1 MFSCRM
7 VICIMNIYYL
17 SFLSKDAPTVFVF
30 FFLSYV
36 LDSLTKPLQQ
46 LLIIPSVFCYL
57 CPSFLKNNRAFF
69 INIDF
74 CFEKRL
80 FLEYLKNNVKMF

>member
-1 MFSCRM
+1 MAANVFLQNGYMHNEHLLSLFLIKGR
-7 VICIMNIYYL
+7 IYCL
-17 SFLSKDAPTVFVF
+17 CF

-69 INIDF
+69 INIDS
-74 CFEKRL
+74 CFEKR
-80 FLEYLKNNVKMF
+80 YS

>member
-1 MFSCRM
+1 MAANVFLQNGYMHNEHLLSLFLIKGR
-7 VICIMNIYYL
+7 ICCL
-17 SFLSKDAPTVFVF
+17 CF

-74 CFEKRL
+74 CFEKR
-80 FLEYLKNNVKMF
+80 YS